1 MNKVFLMATALMLA
15 PLPAVSQE
23 NQASRDRNTCSIT
36 SENRGINSERR
47 GEDRGTSGM
56 TDESG
61 GEDLLERLSNSQL
74 KDRLSQAVET
84 VEAGC
89 AQDIVNFCGDV
100 TPGQGRVALCVQAYE
115 DQLSRQ
121 CRSALQRVSSNIE
134 QAVAG
139 MTDTCLNGI
148 KSQCGDSQNVGQCL
162 QQKANALQPSCQA
175 LVSTVRETGQ
185 AEQAGQTGQTGQSLA
200 ALRGMPVFRADD
212 KNLGQIVDVNRAPDG
227 KIQSVQ
233 VQVGR
238 FLGLG
243 DKVVNT
249 DADKFDQLGD
259 RVKLRLG
266 GDDIRSLPA
275 AKKPAT

>member
-1 MNKVFLMATALMLA
+1 MNKAFLMATALMLA

-23 NQASRDRNTCSIT
+23 NQTSRDRNTSSIT
-36 SENRGINSERR
+36 SENRGINSESR

-56 TDESG
+56 TGESG

-89 AQDIVNFCGDV
+89 AEDIVNFCGDV

-134 QAVAG
+134 RAVAG
-139 MTDTCLNGI
+139 MTDTCLSGI

-175 LVSTVRETGQ
+175 LVSAVREADQ
-185 AEQAGQTGQTGQSLA
+185 ADQAGQKGQTGQSMA
-200 ALRGMPVFRADD
+200 ALRGMPVFSADD
-212 KNLGQIVDVNRAPDG
+212 KNLGQVVDVNRGPDG

-243 DKVVNT
+243 DKVVNI